1 MESFKIRQTFFDFFT
16 SKGHE
21 IVPSAPMVLKDD
33 PTLMF
38 TNAGMNPF
46 KDLFLGNNPI
56 KHPRVADT
64 QKCLRVNGKH
74 NDLEEVGVD
83 TYHHTMFEMLGNWS
97 FGDYFKKEAIAWAWE
112 LLTEHYKIDKEI
124 LYVTVFEGDSGDNL
138 PVDKEAIQ
146 HWKNHVDEDR
156 IILASKKDN
165 FWEMGETGPCG
176 PCSEIHIDLRSDEE
190 KAKLS
195 GKELVNKDHPQV
207 VEIWNLVFMEFNR
220 LASGELQPLP
230 EKHVDTG
237 MGFERLVMAI
247 QGKKSNYDTDV
258 FSPLLDQLSKL
269 SGKTYT
275 AGDDIESIAF
285 RVVVD
290 HVRAV
295 SFSICDGQLPSN
307 NKAGY
312 VIRRILRRAIRY
324 GYSFL
329 DFKEPFIYNLLD
341 SLENSLGD
349 TFPELSSQKDLIKK
363 VIKQEEESFLRTL
376 DKGIER
382 IEGHLQNMNKGDVL
396 SGANAF
402 ELYDTFGFPLDLT
415 SLIASER
422 GININEED
430 FNTELQA
437 QIDRSRADGK
447 VSTDDWVIVH
457 ECDEVE
463 FVGYDNTSN
472 SCKISRY
479 RKVSSKGEDL
489 FQVVL
494 NSTPFYP
501 EGGGQVGDTG
511 TLSSGGNTVEVFD
524 TKKENNL
531 IIHTLKELPKNLEG
545 TFEAQVNSAKQL
557 SSARNHSATHLL
569 HESLRSILGT
579 HVEQKG
585 SLVKPE
591 NLRFDFSHFERID
604 AETLVQIEQD
614 VNKKILEN
622 IILDERREIQLEDA
636 QAEGAIMLF
645 GEKYGE
651 TVRMIGFGT
660 SKELCGGIHVKA
672 TGSIGLFRITS
683 EASVASGIRRIEA
696 ITGEAAYRA
705 NLDDRKAIN
714 EIGANFKGA
723 KDVVKAVSEM
733 QQSLTEISK
742 EVERLRKKEAGNVK
756 DDLVKSFK
764 NIDGVN
770 FLAVELNLD
779 TKSVKDLAFQLKSEH
794 APFVGV
800 FAIKNGP
807 KANISVAI
815 SDDVI
820 ADKGL
825 KAGDIVKDIAQY
837 INGRGGGQTMFAS
850 AGGTNPDG
858 IKKAL
863 SKAEGFLK

>member
-1 MESFKIRQTFFDFFT
+1 MESCKIRQIFLDFFT

-46 KDLFLGNNPI
+46 KDLFLGNSPV

-64 QKCLRVNGKH
+64 QKCLRVSGKH

-97 FGDYFKKEAIAWAWE
+97 FGDYFKEDAIAWAWE
-112 LLTEHYKIDKEI
+112 LLTVHYKLNKEN
-124 LYVTVFEGDSGDNL
+124 LYVTIFEGDKDDNI
-138 PVDKEAIQ
+138 PIDEESREYWKKHISEDK
-146 HWKNHVDEDR
+146 

-190 KAKLS
+190 KTATP
-195 GKELVNKDHPQV
+195 GIELVNQDHPQV

-230 EKHVDTG
+230 DKHVDTG

-247 QGKKSNYDTDV
+247 QGQNSNYDTDV
-258 FSPLLDQLSKL
+258 FSPLLEKL
-269 SGKTYT
+269 SDLSGRKYS
-275 AGDDIESIAF
+275 AGDDSESVAF
-285 RVVVD
+285 RVIVD

-307 NKAGY
+307 NKACY

-329 DFKEPFIYNLLD
+329 DFNEPFIYNLVD
-341 SLENSLGD
+341 SLQESLGNA
-349 TFPELSSQKDLIKK
+349 FPELNSQKDLIKK

-376 DKGIER
+376 DKGIDR
-382 IEGHLQNMNKGDVL
+382 LEGHLKNIKKGEVL
-396 SGANAF
+396 SGVDAF
-402 ELYDTFGFPLDLT
+402 ELYDTFGFPSDLT
-415 SLIASER
+415 ALIAGER
-422 GININEED
+422 GVQINEEE
-430 FNTELQA
+430 FASELQA

-447 VSTDDWVIVH
+447 VSTDDWVVVH
-457 ECDEVE
+457 DCDEVE

-472 SCKISRY
+472 SCKIARY
-479 RKVSSKGEDL
+479 RKVSSKGEGL

-494 NSTPFYP
+494 NTTPFYP

-511 TLSSGGNTVEVFD
+511 TLSNGDETTEVID

-531 IIHTLKELPKNLEG
+531 IVHTLRDPSAS
-545 TFEAQVNSAKQL
+545 FDARVNSVLQL

-569 HESLRSILGT
+569 HESLREILGT

-585 SLVKPE
+585 SLVRPE
-591 NLRFDFSHFERID
+591 NLRFDFSHFERVD
-604 AETLVQIEQD
+604 AETLSSIEQD
-614 VNKKILEN
+614 VNSKIIAN
-622 IILDERREIQLEDA
+622 INLDERREIALDDA
-636 QAEGAIMLF
+636 KAEGAMMLF
-645 GEKYGE
+645 GEKYGDS
-651 TVRMIGFGT
+651 VRMIGFGS
-660 SKELCGGIHVKA
+660 SKELCGGIHVSA

-683 EASVASGIRRIEA
+683 ESSVASGIRRIEA
-696 ITGEAAYRA
+696 VTGESAYKA
-705 NLDDRKAIN
+705 SLDDRKALDT
-714 EIGANFKGA
+714 IGASFKGA
-723 KDVVKAVSEM
+723 IDIVKAVGDM
-733 QQSLTEISK
+733 QKTLADLTK
-742 EVERLRKKEAGNVK
+742 EVEGLRKKEAGNVK
-756 DDLVKSFK
+756 DDLVKSLK
-764 NIDGVN
+764 EVNGIN
-770 FLAVELNLD
+770 FLAVELNID
-779 TKSVKDLAFQLKSEH
+779 SKSVKNLAFQLKAEH
-794 APFVGV
+794 APFIGV
-800 FAIKNGP
+800 FAIKNGD

-820 ADKGL
+820 ASKGL
-825 KAGDIVKDIAQY
+825 KAGDIVKELAPCIH
-837 INGRGGGQTMFAS
+837 GGGGGQPMFAS
-850 AGGTNPDG
+850 AGGSYPEG
-858 IKKAL
+858 IKEAL
-863 SKAEGFLK
+863 SKAEGLLT

>member
-165 FWEMGETGPCG
+165 FWEMGESGPCG

-820 ADKGL
+820 ANKGL